1 MPASKMV
8 RFPEDTVIL
17 REGEVNAEMYKII
30 KGHAEIYTGY
40 GTSYENLIGIIG
52 EQSCF
57 GEFGILLKKPSI
69 YTVIA
74 YSDILALRITEGD
87 LNDFI
92 NDNHKNIIDIM
103 RNMAG
108 SLLTMRFQV
117 DMLLKEISSGK
128 AMSDDEIKDAMRNA
142 RQAMRQYAIC
152 GSFFPDNTGK

>member
-1 MPASKMV
+1 MPVSKMV
-8 RFPEDTVIL
+8 KFPQDAVIL
-17 REGEVNAEMYKII
+17 KEGEESREMYKII

-40 GTSYENLIGIIG
+40 GTSLENLIGIIG

-74 YSDILALRITEGD
+74 YSDILALRITESD

-92 NDNHKNIIDIM
+92 SDNHKNIIDIM

-108 SLLTMRFQV
+108 SLLTMRVQV
-117 DMLLKEISSGK
+117 DLLLKELSSGK
-128 AMSDDEIKDAMRNA
+128 VMTDDEIKDAMRNA
-142 RQAMRQYAIC
+142 RQAMRQYAIS
-152 GSFFPDNTGK
+152 GSFFPDNK

>member
-1 MPASKMV
+1 MPVSKMV
-8 RFPEDTVIL
+8 KFPQDAVIL
-17 REGEVNAEMYKII
+17 KEGEESREMYKII

-40 GTSYENLIGIIG
+40 GTSLENLIGIIG

-74 YSDILALRITEGD
+74 YSDILALRITESD

-92 NDNHKNIIDIM
+92 SDNHKNIIDIM

-108 SLLTMRFQV
+108 SLLTMRMQV
-117 DMLLKEISSGK
+117 DLLLKELSSGK
-128 AMSDDEIKDAMRNA
+128 VMTDDEIKDAMRNA

-152 GSFFPDNTGK
+152 GSFFPNNK